1 METHIPNSYELHF
14 SSELRY
20 IRMKETCHKTGL
32 SKSSIYDLMN
42 AGAFPKTIKLGGRS
56 VAFVEAEVNAW
67 MAERL
72 TASRDLKREFR

>member
-1 METHIPNSYELHF
+1 MTTHIPNNYELRF
-14 SSELRY
+14 CSELRY

-42 AGAFPKTIKLGGRS
+42 AGTFPKTIKLGGRS

-67 MAERL
+67 MEERL
-72 TASRDLKREFR
+72 TASRDLKAV